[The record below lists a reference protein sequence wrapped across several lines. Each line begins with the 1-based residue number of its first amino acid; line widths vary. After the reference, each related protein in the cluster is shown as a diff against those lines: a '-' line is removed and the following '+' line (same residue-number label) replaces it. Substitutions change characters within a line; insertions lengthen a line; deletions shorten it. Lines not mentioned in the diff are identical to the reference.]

1 SAWFEVGKAH
11 FIADSLIAE
20 GKARPMVIVM
30 PYGHA
35 APDSRNR
42 SGAFAGNTEY
52 FARDLLEDVIP
63 FVQKR
68 YSVREDAKGQAIVG
82 LSMGGGQSTTI
93 GLHNPDK
100 FAWIGGF
107 SSSVSDQRADERFSA
122 LISDVEKSNQQIELL
137 WIGCGTSDFLLQR
150 NKGFISWLES
160 KEIDHIYRETEGGH
174 SWRVW
179 RKYLAEL
186 LPLLFF
192 EN

>member
-1 SAWFEVGKAH
+1 MRKH
-11 FIADSLIAE
+11 
-20 GKARPMVIVM
+20 
-30 PYGHA
+30 
-35 APDSRNR
+35 
-42 SGAFAGNTEY
+42 
-52 FARDLLEDVIP
+52 
-63 FVQKR
+63 

-93 GLHNPDK
+93 GLNNPDQ

-137 WIGCGTSDFLLQR
+137 WIGCGTSDFLLER
-150 NKGFISWLES
+150 NRGFIRWLES

-179 RKYLAEL
+179 RKYLAEF
-186 LPLLFF
+186 LPLLFV